1 MTLRGISPARASDG
15 DWSELD
21 HALVTTWSLDTLAVQ
36 ADVLQQRG
44 DPRGELMALDLNPK
58 PEDRGWRRR
67 RQEVLGTWLGAPL
80 AALAGPL
87 VQHGF
92 IHALRD
98 DRFHPPGLLDSP
110 LGTFVRQYTVRGDEQ
125 ALARLASRPR
135 PWLVQLTFIPS
146 GPTVRVS
153 DTVRDALIAT
163 TPHLQELHLLGSRP
177 PFDAIAHPA
186 VRRVYVGQGRIPVS
200 GSTLTV
206 PDGVEVLGTPDAEGR
221 RGPWV
226 EDAELEFALEAVQ
239 EQPDGGQLEESYGA
253 DFATVGSLPALLA
266 RLRSAGLVTMDGP
279 RVRLTT
285 AGRVLR
291 NLEPLR
297 APRTPSAPSDL
308 GRWVLW
314 AETRPSVGA
323 PHSVPIKSLRGH
335 IQWLDACLARA
346 PLEKRVQDTL
356 VSYRR
361 FLIDTLV
368 PAGEHEVR
376 AFDASGPLAEAV
388 ETLLDLEDL
397 DREFFPE
404 NNPLAHD
411 GLGALE
417 AALGSPLDPSPAFFH
432 LVWGS

>member
-1 MTLRGISPARASDG
+1 MTLRGISPAPVSAG

-21 HALVTTWSLDTLAVQ
+21 HSLVTAWSLETLAVQ
-36 ADVLQQRG
+36 ADLLQQRG

-58 PEDRGWRRR
+58 PEDRGWRHR
-67 RQEVLGTWLGAPL
+67 RQEVLTTWLGAPL
-80 AALAGPL
+80 AARAGHL

-92 IHALRD
+92 IHALRE
-98 DRFHPPGLLDSP
+98 DRFHPPGLLDGP

-125 ALARLASRPR
+125 AWVRLASRPR

-146 GPTVRVS
+146 GPGVRVC
-153 DTVRDALIAT
+153 DAVRDALIAA

-177 PFDAIAHPA
+177 SFDTFLHPT
-186 VRRVYVGQGRIPVS
+186 VRRVYVGQGP
-200 GSTLTV
+200 LTV
-206 PDGVEVLGTPDAEGR
+206 PAGVEVLGTTDAEGR

-239 EQPDGGQLEESYGA
+239 EQPDCGQLEASYGA
-253 DFATVGSLPALLA
+253 DFVTVGSLPALLA

-279 RVRLTT
+279 CVRLTT

-297 APRTPSAPSDL
+297 APRMPSVPSDL

-314 AETRPSVGA
+314 AEARPSVGEA
-323 PHSVPIKSLRGH
+323 HSVPIKSLRGH
-335 IQWLDACLARA
+335 IQWLDACLAHA
-346 PLEKRVQDTL
+346 PLQKDIQDTL
-356 VSYRR
+356 AGYRR
-361 FLIDTLV
+361 FLVDTLV
-368 PAGEHEVR
+368 PAGEHEVL
-376 AFDASGPLAEAV
+376 AFDSPAALAEAV

-404 NNPLAHD
+404 DNPVAHD
-411 GLGALE
+411 GLGAL
-417 AALGSPLDPSPAFFH
+417 ASALGSPLDSSPALFH